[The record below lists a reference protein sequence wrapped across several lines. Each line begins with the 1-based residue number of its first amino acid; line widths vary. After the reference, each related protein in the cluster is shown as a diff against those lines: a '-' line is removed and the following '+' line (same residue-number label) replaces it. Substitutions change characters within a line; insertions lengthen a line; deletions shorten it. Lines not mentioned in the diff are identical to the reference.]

1 MQEQETSFL
10 IKAICAKENRR
21 RLKKLFLGA
30 ILLNVGGFTFMYAI
44 LYGALA
50 LNDFLDKI
58 F

>member
-10 IKAICAKENRR
+10 IKAICAKENRKR
-21 RLKKLFLGA
+21 IKKIFLGA
-30 ILLNVGGFTFMYAI
+30 ILLNVGGFAFMYAI

-50 LNDFLDKI
+50 LNDFLNQI

>member
-21 RLKKLFLGA
+21 RIKKLLIGA
-30 ILLNVGGFTFMYAI
+30 LLINIGGFAFMYDMI
-44 LYGALA
+44 YTML
-50 LNDFLDKI
+50 FIDKM